1 MLTFRKDLIVGESL
15 KGKERKI
22 VPNIKRG
29 KIKKKG
35 VTLITYAA
43 NGKDFFDLIPAK
55 EMKYPVRQEQQLYV
69 LGLAGS
75 RGEALELVQGLVMEV
90 YNKTGEFDVRG
101 YFGCQ

>member
-43 NGKDFFDLIPAK
+43 NGKDLFDLIPAQIS
-55 EMKYPVRQEQQLYV
+55 VRA
-69 LGLAGS
+69 AGTTDLCTGS
-75 RGEALELVQGLVMEV
+75 CGKPRGSPGACAGAC
-90 YNKTGEFDVRG
+90 YGSIR
-101 YFGCQ
+101 

>member
-35 VTLITYAA
+35 VTLITLS
-43 NGKDFFDLIPAK
+43 LIHI
-55 EMKYPVRQEQQLYV
+55 
-69 LGLAGS
+69 
-75 RGEALELVQGLVMEV
+75 
-90 YNKTGEFDVRG
+90 
-101 YFGCQ
+101 

>member
-43 NGKDFFDLIPAK
+43 NGKDLFDLIPAK
-55 EMKYPVRQEQQLYV
+55 EMKYPVRQEQQSV
-69 LGLAGS
+69 DAVCRKEGS
-75 RGEALELVQGLVMEV
+75 RVFFQ
-90 YNKTGEFDVRG
+90 YSRDNF
-101 YFGCQ
+101 